1 MGGEEE
7 KPTEEMVENK
17 DETPSPAGE
26 VEVPK
31 VQVAVLNAPWW
42 VLVLQGL
49 FVLLLGIF
57 AMMDP
62 ELASDLFFML
72 IGAMVLV
79 QGIFAIIGAF
89 NVKAEDPMWVL
100 LLIGGLVA
108 VVLGSITLFWPDVTK
123 VILIWLVGFWAL
135 IVGTIM
141 LVYAIKVR
149 KQEVAGKGV
158 QAVLGVIGIAF
169 GLIALGWPKDTINT
183 LVWIIGLFA
192 VLFGIMFMIVGF
204 VVKGKQ
210 S

>member
-1 MGGEEE
+1 MGGEEGNEMEE
-7 KPTEEMVENK
+7 KEEVAGPT
-17 DETPSPAGE
+17 
-26 VEVPK
+26 
-31 VQVAVLNAPWW
+31 VQVALLNAPWW
-42 VLVLQGL
+42 ALVLQGL

-62 ELASDLFFML
+62 ELASDVFFML

-79 QGIFAIIGAF
+79 QGVFGIIGAF
-89 NVKAEDPMWVL
+89 MVKAEDPMWVL

-108 VVLGSITLFWPDVTK
+108 VVLGSISLFWPDVTK

-135 IVGTIM
+135 VVGTIM

-149 KQEVAGKGV
+149 RQEVAGKGV

-169 GLIALGWPKDTINT
+169 GLIALAWPKGTINT
-183 LVWIIGLFA
+183 LVWIIGAFA

-204 VVKGKQ
+204 VVRGKQ
-210 S
+210 Q